1 MPEFLTVGFIHLY
14 NSSFFMSCS
23 FEDKLNT
30 LIAQIPARKNVIKTE
45 EATKTGL
52 IMPFLTAL
60 GYDCTNPLEVCPE
73 YIADFG
79 VKKGEKIDYAILKDN
94 KPIIFIE
101 CKSIGFDLDDKKFG
115 SQLYRYFS
123 TSNTKIGILTNGIE
137 YRFFSDIKTENKM
150 DTTPFLII
158 NLENINERQ
167 IKALSKFS
175 RDEFNIESLLPSA
188 EDMMIRNEI
197 MKAIESELNNPSKE
211 FEDILIVK
219 VYEGRITPNVR
230 QRYSPIIKDAIK
242 TYISEKVTSRL
253 MTAMDHEKE
262 SNLPVEPESVV
273 EEDSI
278 VTTEDEKE
286 GYMMVRAICA
296 QLIDPGRVYMRDA
309 KSYCAILFDDNNRKP
324 ICRLYFNSPTIR
336 YISTFEGE
344 IENKVKIEKTMDI
357 YKMQENIVATVKKY
371 LEKQL

>member
-1 MPEFLTVGFIHLY
+1 MP
-14 NSSFFMSCS
+14 CS
-23 FEDKLNT
+23 FDDKLNT
-30 LIAQIPARKNVIKTE
+30 FIAQIPARKNAIKTE

-79 VKKGEKIDYAILKDN
+79 VKKGEKIDYAILKDD

-101 CKSIGFDLDDKKFG
+101 CKSIGFNLDDKKFG

-123 TSNTKIGILTNGIE
+123 TSNTKIGILTNGTE

-150 DTTPFLII
+150 DSVPFLTI

-167 IKALSKFS
+167 IKALSKFT
-175 RDEFNIESLLPSA
+175 REEFNIESILPSA

-211 FEDILIVK
+211 FEDILIPK
-219 VYEGRITPNVR
+219 VYEGRITPNIR

-253 MTAMDHEKE
+253 MTAMDHEME
-262 SNLPVEPESVV
+262 SNLPVEPESK
-273 EEDSI
+273 EEDII
-278 VTTEDEKE
+278 VTTEEEKE
-286 GYMMVRAICA
+286 GYMMICAICA
-296 QLIDPGRVYMRDA
+296 QAVDSGRVFIRDA

-324 ICRLYFNSPTIR
+324 ICRLYFNSPTIK
-336 YISTFEGE
+336 YVSTFEGDT
-344 IENKVKIEKTMDI
+344 ENKVKIEKIADI
-357 YKMQENIVATVKKY
+357 YKMQENILKTVKKY
-371 LEKQL
+371 LDKQQ

>member
-1 MPEFLTVGFIHLY
+1 MP
-14 NSSFFMSCS
+14 CS
-23 FEDKLNT
+23 FDDKLNT
-30 LIAQIPARKNVIKTE
+30 FIVQIPARKNAIKTE

-79 VKKGEKIDYAILKDN
+79 VKKGEKIDYAILKDG
-94 KPIIFIE
+94 KPIIFVE
-101 CKSIGFDLDDKKFG
+101 CKCVGFDLDDKKFG

-137 YRFFSDIKTENKM
+137 YRFFSDLKTENKM
-150 DTTPFLII
+150 DSIPFLII
-158 NLENINERQ
+158 NLENMNDRQ
-167 IKALSKFS
+167 IKALSKFT
-175 RDEFNIESLLPSA
+175 REEFNIESILPSA

-211 FEDILIVK
+211 FEDILIPK

-253 MTAMDHEKE
+253 MTAMDHEIE
-262 SNLPVEPESVV
+262 SNLPEPESK
-273 EEDSI
+273 EEDAI

-286 GYMMVRAICA
+286 GYMMVCAICA
-296 QLIDPGRVYMRDA
+296 QIVDPGRVYIRDA
-309 KSYCAILFDDNNRKP
+309 KSYCAILLDNNNRKT

-336 YISTFEGE
+336 YVSTFETE
-344 IENKVKIEKTMDI
+344 NENKVKIEKTMDI
-357 YKMQENIVATVKKY
+357 YKLQGNILATIKKY
-371 LEKQL
+371 LEKQQ